1 MQYLCTRNSEMSQ
14 SLMNMQRGVAQLGSA
29 SGLGPGGR
37 RFESC
42 HPDFCLTLQRKR
54 DVKCGNSS
62 VGRARPCQGRGR
74 EFEPRLPLFDILI
87 DLDFSKFLPRWRNW
101 QTRTFQVR
109 VFHDVQVRVLFWAL
123 LSQNDIYAGEVAE
136 LVDALL

>member
-74 EFEPRLPLFDILI
+74 EFESRLPLFDILI